1 MYSLNAVKQ
10 NEHVYVCVSNPFA
23 ALLQVDNL
31 SQEATN
37 LLLLS

>member
-1 MYSLNAVKQ
+1 MLWNRVSMC
-10 NEHVYVCVSNPFA
+10 VCASNPFA

-31 SQEATN
+31 SQEGTN